1 MRHLVLT
8 LLAMT
13 LLAGPAT
20 ALAQEKTDPKEIVI
34 GIVIINMDSEYVML
48 EVNGGTWDQFYFE
61 DDGMTLV
68 AEGVDRTQEWTFKMT
83 PVHDELKFE
92 EVKVTP
98 KDWKLVRLD
107 KETRQWQ
114 ARKKLK
120 FKKWK
125 PGEREK
131 FEADQAKKAEEA
143 AKKAEE
149 EAKKKAEEEAKKKA
163 EEEAAAPEKTEAE
176 AVTKEKTEAEAV
188 SNEEPGES
196 ATPEAEA
203 VTNEEPEKGEAEA
216 VSNEEPGESATPE
229 AEAVPNED

>member
-149 EAKKKAEEEAKKKA
+149 EAKKKAEEEA
-163 EEEAAAPEKTEAE
+163 AAPEKTEAE